1 MTVLQTVSYYNLT
14 DLFAGNEKDLNEY
27 VRNVNL
33 STAKEDSLHLML
45 SSKFEDDIVLITV
58 ENLTKELQAWEIN
71 VPLSILALR
80 NDEYV
85 KMNI

>member
-1 MTVLQTVSYYNLT
+1 MAALQTVSYYNLT
-14 DLFAGNEKDLNEY
+14 DLFSGNEKDLNEY

-33 STAKEDSLHLML
+33 STVEDSLHLML

-58 ENLTKELQAWEIN
+58 ENLIKELQAWEIN